1 MNLVEGLLKADQ
13 AKAQEYERGTYKS
26 KRLAKILGKKE
37 PVEITIREIDLKTI
51 RNIREY
57 STKKDGTTDPK
68 KLMDSNYM
76 LIAKGIVDPDLNN
89 QELQKHFGASDAM
102 ELAEILFRFEGNFIA
117 DEIVKLSNM
126 TIEDAEDIIK
136 N

>member
-1 MNLVEGLLKADQ
+1 M
-13 AKAQEYERGTYKS
+13 
-26 KRLAKILGKKE
+26 GKKE